1 MRDPLR
7 STEAASVRVGGEAG
21 GAGRD
26 GSSPRAS
33 DRTAVPAAYPYKQ
46 RFTWW
51 ARRRGYL
58 LYMIR
63 ELTAAAIALWMI
75 LFLIEI
81 VRARQGAGGYQPLGG
96 ILFEVVSVVCL
107 ALALWHSYTFLSL
120 AGLIMRV
127 PIGDRTLSPRV
138 IVAGA
143 FGGFVVITALIAG
156 LLIWGG
162 M

>member
-7 STEAASVRVGGEAG
+7 STEAASVRVGGEVN

-26 GSSPRAS
+26 GSSPRIP
-33 DRTAVPAAYPYKQ
+33 DRTTAPAAYPYKQ

-51 ARRRGYL
+51 ARRPGYL
-58 LYMIR
+58 LYMLR
-63 ELTAAAIALWMI
+63 ELTAAGIALWMI
-75 LFLIEI
+75 LFLVEI
-81 VRARQGAGGYQPLGG
+81 VRARQGPGGYQPLGG
-96 ILFEVVSVVCL
+96 TLFEVVSIVCL
-107 ALALWHSYTFLSL
+107 GLALWHSYTFLSL

-127 PIGDRTLSPRV
+127 PIGDRTLSPRI

-156 LLIWGG
+156 LLVWGG